1 MKPTVIIFEGID
13 CSGKSNI
20 IRLISNELDPERSV
34 VLKAIDN
41 VENKNYR
48 DLLVNKDL
56 IIDINIR
63 ATLYNDA
70 ISECYNQV
78 LTNIAL
84 KQDIILLDRSH
95 ISMFAYQHKAN
106 PINIFNNSYTKVR
119 WEKILATCN
128 VVFIYL
134 NVDENILKERYS
146 NKEDK
151 DYSDIVTFTDN
162 YKSIIQEYNKIQN
175 MENMSYYQFHNLIN
189 NNLDDVRRNVD
200 YIRNIIKALT
210 TKPII
215 Y

>member
-95 ISMFAYQHKAN
+95 ISMFAYQYKAN
-106 PINIFNNSYTKVR
+106 PINVFNNSYTKVR

-162 YKSIIQEYNKIQN
+162 YKSIIREYSRIQDI
-175 MENMSYYQFHNLIN
+175 ESMSFYQFHNLVN

>member
-1 MKPTVIIFEGID
+1 MKPLVIVFEGID

-20 IRLISNELDPERSV
+20 IRLVMNELDSN
-34 VLKAIDN
+34 KAILLKGVDN
-41 VENKNYR
+41 VDEKNYR
-48 DLLVNKDL
+48 DLLVNKD
-56 IIDINIR
+56 IITDVHIR
-63 ATLYNDA
+63 ATLYNSA
-70 ISECYNQV
+70 LSECYEKI
-78 LTNIAL
+78 LTSIAL
-84 KQDIILLDRSH
+84 KKEIILLDRSH

-200 YIRNIIKALT
+200 YVRNLIKALSMESF
-210 TKPII
+210 I